1 MIATGTKRNGGG
13 QPAGFGKATHTPN
26 DTALRLGLQ
35 RSAVN
40 WFLDAACYAMDGDVA
55 SARLATV
62 EAISAMRAGR

>member
-1 MIATGTKRNGGG
+1 MTWEPKKRNAGAAPG
-13 QPAGFGKATHTPN
+13 GFGKATHTPN
-26 DTALRLGLQ
+26 DTALLNELQ

-55 SARLATV
+55 SARLAAV